1 MIDEKIRKYL
11 KAVARGMIS
20 ERLDIDSNE
29 PNMPKGAGSFV
40 LNERRGVFV
49 TLELD
54 GRLRGCIGDLTG
66 TLPLILGL
74 RENSINA
81 AFKDPRFDPLTAAEF
96 ADVEIEISVLS
107 VPIPLDYSGSADLLE
122 KLRVGD
128 GVVLSSGFAKATY
141 LPQVW
146 RDLRSELGSEI
157 SEEGL
162 KRKFL
167 DSLCGKAGLIPDEW
181 EKGLVEIETYRAE
194 VF

>member
-11 KAVARGMIS
+11 KAVARGVIS
-20 ERLDIDSNE
+20 ERLDIETDE
-29 PNMPKGAGSFV
+29 PSMPKGRPAVV

-49 TLELD
+49 TLEIG
-54 GRLRGCIGDLTG
+54 GRLRGCIGDLSG
-66 TLPLILGL
+66 RLPLILGI
-74 RENSINA
+74 RENAIKA
-81 AFKDPRFDPLTAAEF
+81 AFEDPRFDPLTASEF
-96 ADVEIEISVLS
+96 LDVKIEISVLS
-107 VPIPLDYSGSADLLE
+107 IALPLEYSGSTDLLE

-146 RDLRSELGSEI
+146 DDLRAEAGDEV

-167 DSLCGKAGLIPDEW
+167 DSLCGKAGLVPDEW
-181 EKGLVEIETYRAE
+181 EKGEVDIEVYKAD

>member
-29 PNMPKGAGSFV
+29 PNMPKGAPAAV

-54 GRLRGCIGDLTG
+54 GRLRGCIGDTSG
-66 TLPLILGL
+66 TLPLILGI
-74 RENSINA
+74 RENSVSA
-81 AFKDPRFDPLTAAEF
+81 AFKDPRFDPLTASEF
-96 ADVEIEISVLS
+96 HDVEIEVSVLS
-107 VPIPLDYSGSADLLE
+107 VPVPLEYSGSSDLLE

-146 RDLRSELGSEI
+146 GDLRAELDDGI
-157 SEEGL
+157 SKEGL

-167 DSLCGKAGLIPDEW
+167 DSLCSKAGLVPDEW